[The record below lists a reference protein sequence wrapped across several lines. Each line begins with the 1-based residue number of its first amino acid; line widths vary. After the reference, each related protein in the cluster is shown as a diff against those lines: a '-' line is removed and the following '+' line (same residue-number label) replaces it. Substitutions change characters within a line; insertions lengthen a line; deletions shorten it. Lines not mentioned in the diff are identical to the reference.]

1 MQSQIQQETEFTKRK
16 EGNGRQEVQ
25 PKRGFLSTFK
35 RKILGKEYTVVVEP
49 MHTPNIHSS
58 SNFSGTYSDPATA
71 AVLSPGAAAVQVD
84 LINRFRIR

>member
-25 PKRGFLSTFK
+25 PKRGILSILK
-35 RKILGKEYTVVVEP
+35 RRILGKEYTVVVEP
-49 MHTPNIHSS
+49 MHTPNIHNS
-58 SNFSGTYSDPATA
+58 SNFSGTYNDRATA
-71 AVLSPGAAAVQVD
+71 AVLSQGAAAIQVD